1 MDETPRNSYLDAT
14 QEAGKALYM
23 RQITGSVVMLN
34 LLKFKE
40 KADYSG
46 SMELAPRQE
55 ISGKEAY
62 QLYIDH
68 TLPFLEEAGGEI
80 RFQGR
85 AGSYLIG
92 PAWEDWDAALL
103 VRHES
108 VATFI
113 AFASNNEYLRGIG
126 HRTAALEDSRL
137 LPIEEE
143 S

>member
-1 MDETPRNSYLDAT
+1 MKEISRTGYLDAT
-14 QEAGKALYM
+14 QEAGKTLYM
-23 RQITGSVVMLN
+23 RQIKGSIVMLN

-40 KADYSG
+40 KADYSDIRA
-46 SMELAPRQE
+46 LAPSDE

-80 RFQGR
+80 LFQGQ
-85 AGSYLIG
+85 AGSFLIG
-92 PAWEDWDAALL
+92 PTWEDWDAALL
-103 VRHES
+103 VRHKS
-108 VATFI
+108 VATFM
-113 AFASNNEYLRGIG
+113 AFASNAEYLRGIG
-126 HRTAALEDSRL
+126 HRTAALADSRL